1 MKPTRPGA
9 KSERLDVVICER
21 GLAPSRAKAQAL
33 ILAGQVLS
41 DGRRLDKPGQ
51 RIAQD
56 LPLEVISGPKYVSRA
71 GTKLETALA
80 RMAVEPTDR
89 LALDVGASTGG
100 FTQALLEAGASRVI
114 ALDVGRGQLDW
125 GLRNDPRVV
134 VFEGKNARYLEAHE
148 LEYAPEL
155 AVIDVS
161 FISLKLVLPAV
172 VRCLAPRGEILALVK
187 PQFEVGRGKVERGG
201 IVRDTALHVEVL
213 TALATFAVESGW
225 GVHGICP
232 SGLRGARGNQEFF
245 ILIRPGLPGLSDAEI
260 AAAAHRAAQDP
271 DGN

>member
-1 MKPTRPGA
+1 MKPSRPGA
-9 KSERLDVVICER
+9 KSERLDVVLCER

-41 DGRRLDKPGQ
+41 ADRRLDKPGL
-51 RIAQD
+51 RIAHD
-56 LPLEVISGPKYVSRA
+56 LPLEVVSGPKYVSRSGA
-71 GTKLETALA
+71 KLESALSALA
-80 RMAVEPTDR
+80 VDPSDR
-89 LALDVGASTGG
+89 PALDVGSSTGG

-134 VFEGKNARYLEAHE
+134 VFEGKNARYLEAEE
-148 LEYAPEL
+148 LEFAPEL
-155 AVIDVS
+155 VVVDVS

-172 VRCLAPRGEILALVK
+172 VRCLAPGGEVLALVK

-201 IVRDTALHVEVL
+201 IVRDIALHVEVL
-213 TALATFAVESGW
+213 KTLGAFAVESGW

-245 ILIRPGLPGLSDAEI
+245 ILIRPDRPGLDDSEI
-260 AAAAHRAAQDP
+260 AAAANRAARNP
-271 DGN
+271 DGT